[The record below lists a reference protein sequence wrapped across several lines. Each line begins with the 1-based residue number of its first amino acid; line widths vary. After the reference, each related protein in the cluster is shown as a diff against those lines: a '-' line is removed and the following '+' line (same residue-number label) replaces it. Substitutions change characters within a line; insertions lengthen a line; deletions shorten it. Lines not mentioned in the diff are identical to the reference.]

1 MTHEYKIVDPLETES
16 TEEKLNKLYV
26 QIHALEKHH
35 LVLDAI
41 ESPNEEETT
50 EIESIESQLTSL
62 ISEYEG
68 LGGNFD

>member
-16 TEEKLNKLYV
+16 TEEKLDKLYI

-41 ESPNEEETT
+41 ESPK
-50 EIESIESQLTSL
+50 
-62 ISEYEG
+62 
-68 LGGNFD
+68 

>member
-1 MTHEYKIVDPLETES
+1 MTHEYKIVDPTVTES
-16 TEEKLNKLYV
+16 TEEKLDKLYI

-41 ESPNEEETT
+41 ESPSEEETD
-50 EIESIESQLTSL
+50 EIEAIESQLTAL
-62 ISEYEG
+62 IGEYED